1 MFVACVRT
9 VCERKYTPHDMR
21 PQLAVVNYVPVL
33 NFDAGP
39 GIVYVVSFPCT
50 KKAEHRERSSIPID
64 GACGERSA
72 FLLASLARC
81 LEDEHAFIVHLDL
94 FPVRELHVQWLIIE
108 IVDEIGSLSVFDKHV
123 GEEMVGRDRSIVVT
137 ETV

>member
-1 MFVACVRT
+1 MRRSQTGKLRLPDTPASGTFTKAKTTNGYPRVTSLGKTTLAPVA
-9 VCERKYTPHDMR
+9 
-21 PQLAVVNYVPVL
+21 Q
-33 NFDAGP
+33 
-39 GIVYVVSFPCT
+39 GIEHSFP
-50 KKAEHRERSSIPID
+50 KAGVGGSNPL
-64 GACGERSA
+64 GSA
-72 FLLASLARC
+72 FLLVSLARC